1 LIPGCSNNEAE
12 VLADAKKKLDDIRYR
27 FWFYVAKELQHA
39 DPYLVLRAYTS
50 GWTSG
55 LNVKI

>member
-39 DPYLVLRAYTS
+39 DPYLVLRAYTC
-50 GWTSG
+50 
-55 LNVKI
+55 